1 MLEALALV
9 SRHQRDEE
17 IYPQEGS
24 VECWYR
30 VISGAAR
37 RFALRA
43 DGRRQTVDLLLPGDF
58 FGFGAHGTHAFTAE
72 AIAADTAIE
81 RYPVSRLERL
91 AASDPRAGRELS
103 GIISDGMSRLHS
115 LVLILGR
122 TTAEQK
128 VGSFLLYMQERVGSG
143 VADRLVLPV
152 SRYDIG
158 DYLTLSVE
166 TVSRSLTGLKDR
178 GVIALSGPREIRII
192 DRDAL
197 ANEREIREVLTWP
210 AAAERRAPSPIRDV
224 PQTRSV
230 EVRVPPFAFGD
241 VLGEMRRW
249 LDHERCD
256 PSRFTCVREGSGA
269 VIIRVEFAK
278 ESGALVEAFK
288 QEFASPAALASG

>member
-1 MLEALALV
+1 MDANRADLSTSEQVWTHERAASPRSIPQILEALALV
-9 SRHQRDEE
+9 SRYQPDEE

-122 TTAEQK
+122 TTAYGQ
-128 VGSFLLYMQERVGSG
+128 
-143 VADRLVLPV
+143 
-152 SRYDIG
+152 
-158 DYLTLSVE
+158 
-166 TVSRSLTGLKDR
+166 
-178 GVIALSGPREIRII
+178 
-192 DRDAL
+192 
-197 ANEREIREVLTWP
+197 
-210 AAAERRAPSPIRDV
+210 AA
-224 PQTRSV
+224 
-230 EVRVPPFAFGD
+230 
-241 VLGEMRRW
+241 
-249 LDHERCD
+249 
-256 PSRFTCVREGSGA
+256 
-269 VIIRVEFAK
+269 
-278 ESGALVEAFK
+278 
-288 QEFASPAALASG
+288 